1 MSFTPMTWE
10 PLDLISDDKMDN
22 LVNNIQ
28 WVNDNTPRA
37 MYTSNTVTRKEGVKI
52 ASGRIIVPK
61 KGKQHET
68 SVEVNFPSFFTP
80 GSSPNITTGINAR
93 SQQNIYAVFRG
104 KPGTGLLP
112 DNTGF
117 QLDILMGQEDGEKR
131 KIVQP
136 FWVHWQAM
144 GL

>member
-37 MYTSNTVTRKEGVKI
+37 LYSSNTITRKEGVKI

-68 SVEVNFPSFFTP
+68 SVEVNFPAFFTP
-80 GSSPNITTGINAR
+80 GSTPNITTGINAR
-93 SQQNIYAVFRG
+93 NQQNIYAVFRG